1 MLEDIMNI
9 VVVGHVDHGKSTVI
23 GHLLADTDSLPKGK
37 LDAIRESCKR
47 NSKPFEYAFLL
58 DALKNEQSQGI
69 TIDTCRC
76 FFKTE
81 KRRYIII
88 DAPGHIEFLKNM
100 VTGASRAEAAL
111 MVIDASH
118 GVEENTRRHGY
129 YLSMLGIKQV
139 AVLVNKMDLID
150 YDQNKY
156 DQICTEYTAFL
167 QEIGITPKTFIPV
180 SARVGDNIAFHS
192 DVMPWYDGM
201 TVLEVLDSFENIQ
214 PSHQLP
220 FRMPVQGVYKFTAGG
235 DMRRII
241 AGTVDSGS
249 LRVGDEVVFYP
260 SGKRTKV
267 KSFEVFNAEAPDEV
281 QVEEAVGFTMEEEI
295 YVRRGEIACKA
306 GESAPK
312 VAVRFRANL
321 FWLGNNP
328 LKGGRS
334 YHFKCGTQKLPMK
347 LVHVDRVI
355 NASNLDCED
364 RQWVNKNEV
373 AVCTF
378 QLESPAAF
386 DTTDQLASTARFV
399 IVDEYEQAGGGIIVE
414 ALTDEDYDVRNIR
427 SASGAVS
434 DTERRELTGQKGYV
448 VWMTGLSGAGKSTI
462 ATAVERR
469 LLSQH
474 IPAFTLDG
482 DVLRTGL
489 CSDLGFSDEDRTE
502 NQRRAAQV
510 AALLKKSGQVV
521 LVSTISPLQAHR
533 DFARACA
540 GEDFM
545 EVYVKADLDTCR
557 RRDPKKLYEKLDDT
571 GIENFTGV
579 DSSYEVPEKSDLVLD
594 TMADSEEYCADALF
608 DAVIKKLS

>member
-1 MLEDIMNI
+1 MLDEIMNI

-37 LDAIRESCKR
+37 LDAIRETCKR

-118 GVEENTRRHGY
+118 GVEENTRRHGS
-129 YLSMLGIKQV
+129 YLSMLGIKQI

-156 DQICTEYTAFL
+156 EQIRKEYTQFL
-167 QEIGITPKTFIPV
+167 AEIGIEAKTFIPV
-180 SARVGDNIAFHS
+180 SAREGDNIAFPS
-192 DVMPWYDGM
+192 ENMPWYTGL
-201 TVLEVLDSFENIQ
+201 TVLQELDRFENIR

-241 AGTVDSGS
+241 AGTVNSGS
-249 LRVGDEVVFYP
+249 LRVGDEVIFYP
-260 SGKRTKV
+260 SGKHTKV
-267 KSFEVFNAEAPDEV
+267 KSFEVFNAEAPKEV
-281 QVEEAVGFTMEEEI
+281 QADEAIGFTMEEEI

-306 GESAPK
+306 GEPAPN

-321 FWLGNNP
+321 FWLGKQP
-328 LKGGRS
+328 LKCGRN
-334 YHFKCGTQKLPMK
+334 YFFKCGTQKILMK
-347 LVHVDRVI
+347 MLTVDRVV
-355 NASNLDCED
+355 NASNLDSED
-364 RQWVNKNEV
+364 RQFVEKNEV
-373 AVCTF
+373 ATCTF
-378 QLESPAAF
+378 QLEVPAAF

-399 IVDEYEQAGGGIIVE
+399 IVDDYEQAGGGILME
-414 ALTDEDYDVRNIR
+414 ALIDEDYDVRNIR
-427 SASGAVS
+427 IGSGMIS
-434 DTERRELTGQKGYV
+434 DPERAELTGHKGFV
-448 VWMTGLSGAGKSTI
+448 IWMSGLSGAGKSTI
-462 ATAVERR
+462 ASAVERR
-469 LLSQH
+469 LLALH

-482 DVLRTGL
+482 DILRSGL
-489 CSDLGFSDEDRTE
+489 CVDLGFSDEERTE
-502 NQRRAAQV
+502 NQRRAAQA

-521 LVSTISPLQAHR
+521 LVSTISPLSAHR
-533 DFARACA
+533 QFARNCI

-545 EVYVKADLDTCR
+545 EVYVKADLNTCR
-557 RRDPKKLYEKLDDT
+557 QRDPKKLYEKLEDT
-571 GIENFTGV
+571 GIANFTGV
-579 DSSYEVPEKSDLVLD
+579 DSNYEVPESPDLILD
-594 TMADSEEYCADALF
+594 TMAHDKTYCTDALL
-608 DAVIKKLS
+608 DAILQKLS

>member
-23 GHLLADTDSLPKGK
+23 GHLLADTNSLPKGK
-37 LDAIRESCKR
+37 LEAIRENCKR

-76 FFKTE
+76 FFQTE

-129 YLSMLGIKQV
+129 YLSMLGIRQV

-150 YDQNKY
+150 YSEDKY
-156 DQICTEYTAFL
+156 RQICTEYTAFL
-167 QEIGITPKTFIPV
+167 KEIGIAPKTFIPV

-201 TVLEVLDSFENIQ
+201 TVLQVLDSFENIR

-220 FRMPVQGVYKFTAGG
+220 FRMPVQGVYKFTSGG

-249 LRVGDEVVFYP
+249 LHVGDEVVFYP
-260 SGKRTKV
+260 SGKRTRV
-267 KSFEVFNAEAPDEV
+267 KTFEVFHAQAPVEV
-281 QVEEAVGFTMEEEI
+281 QAEDAIGFTMEEEI

-306 GESAPK
+306 GETPPN

-321 FWLGNNP
+321 FWLGNQP
-328 LKGGRS
+328 LKAGRS
-334 YHFKCGTQKLPMK
+334 YHFKCGTQKLP
-347 LVHVDRVI
+347 LQLLQVERVI
-355 NASNLDCED
+355 NASNLNCES
-364 RQWVNKNEV
+364 RQWVEKNEV

-378 QLESPAAF
+378 RLDVPAAF
-386 DTTDQLASTARFV
+386 DTTDQLAATARFV
-399 IVDEYEQAGGGIIVE
+399 IVDEYELAGGGIIVE
-414 ALTDEDYDVRNIR
+414 ALEDEDYDVRNIR
-427 SASGAVS
+427 SSVGALS
-434 DTERRELTGQKGYV
+434 DTERQELTGHKGFV
-448 VWMTGLSGAGKSTI
+448 VWLTGLSGAGKSTI

-469 LLSQH
+469 LLAQK

-482 DVLRTGL
+482 DTLRTGL
-489 CSDLGFSDEDRTE
+489 CSDLGFSDDDRTE
-502 NQRRAAQV
+502 NQRRAAQA
-510 AALLKKSGQVV
+510 AALLQKSGQVV
-521 LVSTISPLQAHR
+521 LVSTISPLQKHR

-540 GEDFM
+540 GDAFM
-545 EVYVKADLDTCR
+545 EVYVKADLETCR
-557 RRDPKKLYEKLDDT
+557 RRDPKKLYEKLETT

-579 DSSYEVPEKSDLVLD
+579 DSSYEVPKNPDLILD
-594 TMADSEEYCADALF
+594 TMTDSEEYCTGALL
-608 DAVIKKLS
+608 DAVLKKLS